1 MFTMTR
7 VDKGTTASGKFPV
20 QNKVIER
27 CENGFHRPFNLK
39 MAATRKNTGILLHY
53 SFSVMGIGPIN
64 LTPASGDAPPMRQ
77 RHARPRHFFQTKFGV
92 VAKFGVVGK
101 LLSLFLCAGEDSA
114 RGFIGT
120 SFPSP
125 CAQWGV
131 TVATALPLGYRVE
144 PKPG

>member
-1 MFTMTR
+1 MTR
-7 VDKGTTASGKFPV
+7 IGQGTTASGNFPV

-53 SFSVMGIGPIN
+53 SFSVMGIGPIH
-64 LTPASGDAPPMRQ
+64 LKQALGTTPHVRQ
-77 RHARPRHFFQTKFGV
+77 RHTRPRLFSQTKFLV
-92 VAKFGVVGK
+92 KIFGVVWM
-101 LLSLFLCAGEDSA
+101 LVSLFLLCAGEDSA

-125 CAQWGV
+125 CARWGV